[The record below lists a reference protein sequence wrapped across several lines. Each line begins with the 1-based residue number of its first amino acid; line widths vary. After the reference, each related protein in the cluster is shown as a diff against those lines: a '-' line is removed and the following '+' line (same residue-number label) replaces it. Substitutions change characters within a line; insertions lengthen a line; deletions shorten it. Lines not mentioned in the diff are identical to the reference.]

1 MRSARSRVRRRRKK
15 NVAAPKRNPAGSAAV
30 ENLKQIGAGFAGFA
44 VTRAISRIASTAVG
58 RKWPRAAKIAGVA
71 AGAVAVVAAELG
83 APRFDQTARYAE
95 SITMGAGVAAAATLV
110 QTLLPRYGWLLAHPS
125 EDTQSL
131 PATQPAMALEQMSA
145 QGSDTPWYYNDGM
158 DAGRYAAPS
167 ATPPEPGAPPTATDE
182 SNSVDELLASIAQ
195 EDGELDNSIFG
206 N

>member
-15 NVAAPKRNPAGSAAV
+15 SHAAPKRNPAGSAAV

-58 RKWPRAAKIAGVA
+58 RKWPRAAKLAGVA

-125 EDTQSL
+125 EDTQSV
-131 PATQPAMALEQMSA
+131 PAQPAMALEQVTA
-145 QGSDTPWYYNDGM
+145 QGSDVPWYYNDGM

-167 ATPPEPGAPPTATDE
+167 ATPPEPGAPATVTDE

-195 EDGELDNSIFG
+195 EDGELGQSIFG
-206 N
+206 S